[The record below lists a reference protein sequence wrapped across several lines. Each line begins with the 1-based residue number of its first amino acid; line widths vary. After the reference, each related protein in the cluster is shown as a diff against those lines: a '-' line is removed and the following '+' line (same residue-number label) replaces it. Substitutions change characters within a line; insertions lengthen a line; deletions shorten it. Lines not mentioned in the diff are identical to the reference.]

1 MSIKVLIISILVTV
15 LGSNH
20 HSTIVY
26 ALSSG
31 APVCIVGGSGVRASH
46 LSRPS
51 NITGSIEFGSFTV
64 KIGSK
69 TLNSS
74 IVNNV
79 AAETN
84 LPVVLS
90 STNGTQ
96 FLGVLIV
103 LNQPNVSLVTNLFL
117 APNSSDFQNQ
127 AGCAPLNYSGFTHT
141 NNTAKTNATA
151 TIYLPFGQAAF
162 LDVNVVVANNA
173 NISIFFYTRYQ
184 LLTDPAPTKSPTK
197 KPTKAPTK
205 APAKNAT
212 KVPTKAPTKAPT
224 RKKCG
229 LFKLS
234 ILCFNGCGFA
244 GRLFGWCD

>member
-1 MSIKVLIISILVTV
+1 MSIKVLIISILVAV

-20 HSTIVY
+20 RSTIVY

-31 APVCIVGGSGVRASH
+31 APVCTIGQSAVNSTH
-46 LSRPS
+46 LIRPS
-51 NITGSIEFGSFTV
+51 NITGSIASGSFTV
-64 KIGSK
+64 KIGNK
-69 TLNSS
+69 TLNST
-74 IVNNV
+74 IVNTI
-79 AAETN
+79 AGITN
-84 LPVVLS
+84 LPLELS
-90 STNGTQ
+90 SVNATQ
-96 FLGVLIV
+96 FRGALVV
-103 LNQPNVSLVTNLFL
+103 LNQPNVNLESNLFL
-117 APNSSDFQNQ
+117 APNSSDYKIQ
-127 AGCAPLNYSGFTHT
+127 AMCAPLNYSGFTHT
-141 NNTAKTNATA
+141 NGVLKSNATA
-151 TIYLPFGQAAF
+151 TINLPYGQAAF

-184 LLTDPAPTKSPTK
+184 LLSDPAPTKS
-197 KPTKAPTK
+197 PTKAPTK